1 MVLDDP
7 STAILIAIVVRVL
20 AVTVVLLGI
29 SLVTIVG
36 VAQLRAVAR
45 QGVGR
50 QIRRALPYFVFL
62 GIVLGSMAT
71 LRSVGSELSW
81 RIGFELSS
89 VIYEIEG
96 GTVVLAV
103 QSVPLPR
110 APLLFP
116 LVYVFGYV
124 YLLSFPFLA
133 YLLSTDLRPFRT
145 LSLAYAFNYVV
156 GVILYIAFVAY
167 GPRNYYNLGAV
178 EVLYNVWPE
187 SQLLTSMVNTNTN
200 VFPSLHS
207 SVSTTIAIMAVKTRD
222 RYPLWTPIAVVLA
235 ALVCLSTM
243 YLAIHWATD
252 VVAGIVLAFLS
263 VWFAERYYE
272 QYVDFI
278 ERARD
283 RTLEVAGRLRSRIA
297 DYRVE

>member
-7 STAILIAIVVRVL
+7 STAILIAVVIRVL
-20 AVTVVLLGI
+20 AVTALLVGV
-29 SLVTIVG
+29 SLVAIVG
-36 VAQLRAVAR
+36 VEQLRAIAR
-45 QGVGR
+45 RGIFR
-50 QIRRALPYFVFL
+50 QIRRTLPYFVFL
-62 GIVLGSMAT
+62 GVVLGSMAT
-71 LRSVGSELSW
+71 LRSVGSEISW
-81 RIGFELSS
+81 RVGFELSS
-89 VIYEIEG
+89 LIYEIEG

-103 QSVPLPR
+103 QSLPIPK

-133 YLLSTDLRPFRT
+133 YFLSTDLRPFRT

-156 GVILYIAFVAY
+156 GVILYITFVAY
-167 GPRNYYNLGAV
+167 GPRNYYSLGAV
-178 EVLYNVWPE
+178 EVLYNTWPE
-187 SQLLTSMVNTNTN
+187 SQLLTSLVNTNTN

-235 ALVCLSTM
+235 ASVCLSTM

-252 VVAGIVLAFLS
+252 VVAGVALAFLS

-272 QYVDFI
+272 QYVDLV
-278 ERARD
+278 ERSRD
-283 RTLEVAGRLRSRIA
+283 RTLDTAGRIWNWIA
-297 DYRVE
+297 NHRPG

>member
-7 STAILIAIVVRVL
+7 STSLLVALVIRVLIATVL
-20 AVTVVLLGI
+20 LLGI
-29 SLVTIVG
+29 STLLIVG
-36 VAQLRAVAR
+36 PTQLRSVFR
-45 QGVGR
+45 RGIGR
-50 QIRRALPYFVFL
+50 QVRRTLPYFVFL

-71 LRSVGSELSW
+71 LRSVGSDLSW
-81 RIGFELSS
+81 RVGFELGS
-89 VIYEIEG
+89 VLYDVEG
-96 GTVVLAV
+96 GTIVLAV
-103 QSVPLPR
+103 QSIPN
-110 APLLFP
+110 AKLFFAV
-116 LVYVFGYV
+116 VYVLGYV

-133 YLLSTDLRPFRT
+133 YFLSTDLRPFRT

-167 GPRNYYNLGAV
+167 GPRNYYNLGAA
-178 EVLYNVWPE
+178 EVLYNTWPK

-235 ALVCLSTM
+235 ASVCLSTM

-252 VVAGIVLAFLS
+252 VVAGIALAFLS
-263 VWFAERYYE
+263 VWFAERYDE
-272 QYVDFI
+272 QYVAAM
-278 ERARD
+278 ERSRD
-283 RTLEVAGRLRSRIA
+283 WTLATAGRIRNWIVDHL
-297 DYRVE
+297 VE